1 MFRSIALKLTQAL
14 FSINILSPPVN
25 AGLILG
31 EYNYT
36 NVLGVEKMGDKQ
48 EFGEPPNGLPTAPLH
63 KASSDDG
70 ATR

>member
-1 MFRSIALKLTQAL
+1 
-14 FSINILSPPVN
+14 
-25 AGLILG
+25 
-31 EYNYT
+31 
-36 NVLGVEKMGDKQ
+36 MGDKQ